1 MDCINT
7 ICLYLKQ
14 YLTDVQFEDIFYDYI
29 EIFQNFLQ
37 EDMYLNILSTNFSS
51 KQERV
56 SLETELRN
64 YVLENHSLV
73 YENINDAYVER
84 IIDSNKED
92 IVAEI
97 LKNKYQKRE
106 AVDIDCSMLN
116 TRSEFIDAIKRAL
129 QYPHFCGNNWDAIE
143 DLIYDIILPQKL
155 ILHNWR
161 EVEINF
167 PKDAATLKSIL
178 EKYSNGRCMV
188 MYI

>member
-7 ICLYLKQ
+7 ICLYIKK

-29 EIFQNFLQ
+29 ENFQNSLE
-37 EDMYLNILSTNFSS
+37 EDMYLKILSTNFSS

-64 YVLENHSLV
+64 YVLENHGLV

-106 AVDIDCSMLN
+106 AVDIDCSMIN

-161 EVEINF
+161 EVEKNF
-167 PKDAATLKSIL
+167 PKDAAALKSIL